1 MKVADLQRATG
12 AFPVQPGRI
21 GKTTVPKTPAA
32 GEESSQVQQPFGKV
46 LTDSLKENQQ
56 VRFSAHAMRRLEE
69 RQVALNED
77 TLHRLDSGL
86 RQLDA
91 KGSRN
96 SVIFLD
102 DTAFVVSVKNKTVVT
117 AVQKEQ
123 PQGNVFTNIDS
134 VAIV

>member
-1 MKVADLQRATG
+1 MKVADLQRVTG
-12 AFPVQPGRI
+12 ALPVQPRRI
-21 GKTTVPKTPAA
+21 GKPTVPKAPTENQKNAA
-32 GEESSQVQQPFGKV
+32 VRQSFGEV
-46 LTDSLKENQQ
+46 LNDSLKESQSL
-56 VRFSAHAMRRLEE
+56 RFSAHALRRLEE

-77 TLHRLDSGL
+77 TLHRLDGAL

-102 DTAFVVSVKNKTVVT
+102 DTAFVVSVKNKTVIT
-117 AVQKEQ
+117 ALQKEQ

>member
-1 MKVADLQRATG
+1 
-12 AFPVQPGRI
+12 
-21 GKTTVPKTPAA
+21 
-32 GEESSQVQQPFGKV
+32 
-46 LTDSLKENQQ
+46 
-56 VRFSAHAMRRLEE
+56 MRRLEE

-86 RQLDA
+86 RQLDE

-123 PQGNVFTNIDS
+123 QGNVFTNIDS

>member
-12 AFPVQPGRI
+12 AIPIRPRPI
-21 GKTTVPKTPAA
+21 AKPAVPKVPAAA
-32 GEESSQVQQPFGKV
+32 GERQQVQQPFGKV
-46 LTDSLKENQQ
+46 LSESLKENQQ
-56 VRFSAHAMRRLEE
+56 VRFSAHALRRLEE
-69 RQVALNED
+69 RNVALNED

-117 AVQKEQ
+117 AVQKEHQ
-123 PQGNVFTNIDS
+123 QENVFTNIDS